1 MQLKSFTKNE
11 IMYRKD
17 KNLTVETILQPV
29 QLGPIT
35 LRNPIIKAATSEGR
49 SPEGKVTQ
57 ALIDFHRGF
66 IIGGIGMTT
75 LAYCAISEEGF
86 AAPGEILMVKEN
98 ISGLKKFTEAMHEAG
113 GKASAQLGHAG
124 PVATKKITGVRPIAP
139 SRFFNL
145 TSMQL
150 CRAITQSEMEQ
161 IKIQFADAA
170 EVAVKAGFDAIELHF
185 GHLYLVSS
193 FFSPWLNKRTD
204 EYGGSIENRTRFA
217 KEILLAVK
225 ERVQNQLA
233 IIVKLSMDD
242 GIKGSIWLEES
253 TETARILDE
262 TGVVDAFELTMGS
275 SVSNQ
280 MYLFRGET
288 DIDGMAATQKGI
300 MKLGVKWFGRRILG
314 EYPYRDLYMLE
325 SARQFQT
332 VVKKAKLILL
342 GGINTFE
349 HIARAKQEGFS
360 MVAMGRALLREPD
373 SIEKMRKNPHQAGLC
388 IHCNKCM
395 FSVYST
401 TNCVFTKN
409 YATTS
414 HVAIF

>member
-1 MQLKSFTKNE
+1 MKTPN
-11 IMYRKD
+11 
-17 KNLTVETILQPV
+17 NLATVATIFQPV
-29 QLGPIT
+29 QIGPLT
-35 LRNPIIKAATSEGR
+35 LRNPVIKAATSEGR

-66 IIGGIGMTT
+66 IEGGIAMTT
-75 LAYCAISEEGF
+75 LAYCAISKAGF

-98 ISGLKKFTEAMHEAG
+98 LGGLKKFTEAMHQAG

-145 TSMQL
+145 TSLQT
-150 CRAITQSEMEQ
+150 CRAITLEEMEE
-161 IKIQFADAA
+161 IKQQFADAA
-170 EVAVKAGFDAIELHF
+170 AVAVEANFDAIELHF

-193 FFSPWLNKRTD
+193 FFSPWINKRTD

-225 ERVQNQLA
+225 ARVGDQLA

-242 GIKGSIWLEES
+242 GIKGSIWLDES

-262 TGVVDAFELTMGS
+262 TGAVDAFELTMGS

-280 MYLFRGET
+280 MYLFRGAT

-300 MKLGVKWFGRRILG
+300 MKLGVKWFGKRILG
-314 EYPYRDLYMLE
+314 EYPYQNLYMLE
-325 SARQFQT
+325 SARQFQE
-332 VVKKAKLILL
+332 VIQKAKLILL

-349 HIARAKQEGFS
+349 HIATAVEEGFPV
-360 MVAMGRALLREPD
+360 VAIGRALLREPD
-373 SIEKMRKNPHQAGLC
+373 MIHKIKENPNKAGLC

-395 FSVYST
+395 FSVYAT
-401 TNCVFTKN
+401 TNCVFTKD
-409 YATTS
+409 YAVTS
-414 HVAIF
+414 HVAIV